1 MVYVKLKPYMQPTL
15 HLQRDQKLGRRYF
28 GPYKVLR
35 RIRAIA
41 YRLELPEAAKKHPV
55 FHVSMLK
62 RCVGTPEKQVT
73 PLQLSDVASSDNYA
87 NLNHEDK
94 VDLQGGSNVVTEIVD
109 WEANKAATKDGHMDK
124 TRRSFRR
131 IIPPKDLEITFG
143 KVMVT

>member
-94 VDLQGGSNVVTEIVD
+94 VDLQGGSNVVTEIAD
-109 WEANKAATKDGHMDK
+109 WEAQRCHEG
-124 TRRSFRR
+124 
-131 IIPPKDLEITFG
+131 
-143 KVMVT
+143 